1 MHQKEQSVEQD
12 IVKSLAWVRRAV
24 EQGYQS
30 GQHLLHN
37 FRNDN
42 YFSSTAQHEKT
53 FNSDPSSLGVIKAV
67 VEDLLQQINHRM
79 LSDGQLQYERL
90 RTAHSDGA
98 IRVTIP
104 DVVFELPNFG
114 RFQLGDMG
122 IQVRRENSRYDSIY
136 LNLPSEVRFCTPN
149 GTQGRI
155 SITNSL
161 AKVRWDKHLQISSE
175 FDFSLRN
182 LVFSLNQGSVILRI
196 GQFLAKSDVVKT
208 HGLWSGPLHLNA
220 RDVTL
225 ENYNRVKFK
234 LASARI
240 ILDLRDLE
248 MSSYATKAKK
258 GPTRNQELAS
268 GLDPWKHFLT
278 LVSSAQLQTA
288 ITGLR
293 IQDHFRDPLQ
303 LAKAQF
309 DIDLTTSD
317 RQVLNVT
324 LDTHYEGLNEIGA
337 TKADDILPRKL
348 DLTFSLG
355 NLPVNAVVDGVTALV
370 EVALLGRVNAD
381 SKVLERLR
389 QDLAAAGTVLRLES
403 AKVTAHKFDFDLTL
417 QVFAKM
423 AAKSGFIGDGVL
435 RIRGLKKIMTKLGLQ
450 NLPPVAGLIKN
461 EQLKLS
467 SECASFDI
475 AVHPDGMLTV
485 NRSPVLSLTSI
496 HDKSN

>member
-12 IVKSLAWVRRAV
+12 VVKSLEWVRRAV

-30 GQHLLHN
+30 GQHLLHK

-42 YFSSTAQHEKT
+42 YFSPTAQHEKT

-67 VEDLLQQINHRM
+67 VEDLLQQINDRM

-122 IQVRRENSRYDSIY
+122 IQVRRENARYDSIY

-161 AKVRWDKHLQISSE
+161 AKVRWDNHLQISSE

-196 GQFLAKSDVVKT
+196 GQFLAKSDVEKT
-208 HGLWSGPLHLNA
+208 QGLWSGPLHLNA

-225 ENYNRVKFK
+225 GNCNRENFK
-234 LASARI
+234 LASARM
-240 ILDLRDLE
+240 ILDMRDLD
-248 MSSYATKAKK
+248 MSSYATKAKM
-258 GPTRNQELAS
+258 GPTKNQGFAS

-293 IQDHFRDPLQ
+293 IQDTVRDPLQ

-324 LDTHYEGLNEIGA
+324 LDTHYEGLYEIGA

-355 NLPVNAVVDGVTALV
+355 NLPVNSVVDGVTALV
-370 EVALLGRVNAD
+370 EVALLGRMNAD

-389 QDLAAAGTVLRLES
+389 QDLAAAGTVLLLKS

-417 QVFAKM
+417 QVFAEM

-450 NLPPVAGLIKN
+450 DLPPVAGLIKN
-461 EQLKLS
+461 EQLNVS
-467 SECASFDI
+467 SECTSFDI
-475 AVHPDGMLTV
+475 AVRPDGMLTV
-485 NRSPVLSLTSI
+485 NSCPVLSLASI
-496 HDKSN
+496 